1 VDISKY
7 MMSKITTIRVHEK
20 TKKLLDEIKIH
31 PRETYEEVILR
42 LIEKWKEQTRS

>member
-1 VDISKY
+1 
-7 MMSKITTIRVHEK
+7 MSEITTIRVHRE
-20 TKKLLDEIKIH
+20 TKKRIDEVKVH

>member
-1 VDISKY
+1 
-7 MMSKITTIRVHEK
+7 MMSKITTIRVREE

-42 LIEKWKEQTRS
+42 LIEKWREQTRS